1 MSGTGVQSAMR
12 RRTRPPDDPR
22 KSSSNSQPSP
32 RQYQPGLTQQQ
43 QQRQQTAINPGQIL
57 YMHQAKIR
65 EIEKTLENLGVAPSS
80 VDIDSKLTEVKTS
93 LESTIDKRLSVI
105 SNNLNFVLNGLNEE
119 RLKTKRLEATIEQ
132 FTARFA
138 TLDKL
143 IEERI
148 ESRIDRL
155 ELKTQEPEQVKEPDE
170 QVEQVKEPDEQVEQ
184 VEEVE
189 QVKEQAVEQV
199 EQLELEVV
207 ETQNKEG
214 VNIMIDA
221 ATLKSLATL
230 DIQEK

>member
-32 RQYQPGLTQQQ
+32 RQYQPGLTQQQQQ

-155 ELKTQEPEQVKEPDE
+155 ELQTQEPEQPEESQKQEASQKQEEPKESQKTEEHE
-170 QVEQVKEPDEQVEQ
+170 QE
-184 VEEVE
+184 
-189 QVKEQAVEQV
+189 

-207 ETQNKEG
+207 ETENKEG
-214 VNIMIDA
+214 VSIKIDEE
-221 ATLKSLATL
+221 TLKSLASL
-230 DIQEK
+230 DIKE

>member
-22 KSSSNSQPSP
+22 KSSGSSSSSSQVSP
-32 RQYQPGLTQQQ
+32 RQPQQQQ
-43 QQRQQTAINPGQIL
+43 QQRQTAINPGQIL

-65 EIEKTLENLGVAPSS
+65 EIEKTLENLGVTTSS
-80 VDIDSKLTEVKTS
+80 TDIDGKLSEVKSS

-132 FTARFA
+132 FSARFA

-155 ELKTQEPEQVKEPDE
+155 ELQTQEPEQPEESQKPEEPKESQKTEE
-170 QVEQVKEPDEQVEQ
+170 QQEQQE
-184 VEEVE
+184 
-189 QVKEQAVEQV
+189 

-207 ETQNKEG
+207 ETENKEG
-214 VNIMIDA
+214 ESIKIDEE
-221 ATLKSLATL
+221 TLKSLASL
-230 DIQEK
+230 DIKE

>member
-32 RQYQPGLTQQQ
+32 RQSQQQQQ

-65 EIEKTLENLGVAPSS
+65 EIEKTLENLGVTPSS
-80 VDIDSKLTEVKTS
+80 VDIDGKLTEVKTS

-155 ELKTQEPEQVKEPDE
+155 ELKTQEPDEQVEEQVKEQVEE
-170 QVEQVKEPDEQVEQ
+170 QVEQVKEQLEEPEQEQADQNEKHEQV
-184 VEEVE
+184 
-189 QVKEQAVEQV
+189 
-199 EQLELEVV
+199 ELEVV

-214 VNIMIDA
+214 ENIKIDE

-230 DIQEK
+230 DIQE